1 MVKHIQV
8 LLIIFCLGIFLIPKD
23 NFYAQASMENCCK
36 KDSKAN
42 SCCDKDHDNHDTKDG
57 KSSCND
63 DCCSSCATCHIV
75 VENFS
80 SKTVFFNHSSFK
92 TDRKL
97 EFQYSDP
104 HISDSLKDIWQP
116 PKLG

>member
-1 MVKHIQV
+1 
-8 LLIIFCLGIFLIPKD
+8 
-23 NFYAQASMENCCK
+23 MENCCK

-63 DCCSSCATCHIV
+63 DCCSFCATCHIV

>member
-1 MVKHIQV
+1 
-8 LLIIFCLGIFLIPKD
+8 
-23 NFYAQASMENCCK
+23 MENCCK

>member
-23 NFYAQASMENCCK
+23 NFYAQASQENCCNK
-36 KDSKAN
+36 ESKIH
-42 SCCDKDHDNHDTKDG
+42 SCCDKDHDSHDKKDD
-57 KSSCND
+57 KSSCNH
-63 DCCSSCATCHIV
+63 DCCSFCVTCHTV
-75 VENFS
+75 VENLS
-80 SKTVFFNHSSFK
+80 AKTVFFNHSPFK